1 MEWGLFVLALVFV
14 AVLQL
19 VVWRRLQS
27 GDVGVTDN
35 AASRERGFPT
45 EMPVTD
51 EDEERTV
58 SDPDVTLC
66 PECGSEN
73 ETGYKFCRECVE
85 MLHA

>member
-1 MEWGLFVLALVFV
+1 MEWGLFVLALVFI

-27 GDVGVTDN
+27 GDVGVTEN
-35 AASRERGFPT
+35 AASRERGYPADV
-45 EMPVTD
+45 PAAD
-51 EDEERTV
+51 DEERTAA
-58 SDPDVTLC
+58 DPDVTLC

-73 ETGYKFCRECVE
+73 ETGYKFCRECIG